1 MNEEEKTKE
10 QEQEQ
15 EQEQSVAEVLRN
27 MRDEY
32 EEKLKKKDA
41 EIEDLKTTHAREVR
55 DILTGRDA
63 NANKQIELNDRV
75 KAVAEKI
82 KKNLGI

>member
-1 MNEEEKTKE
+1 MSDEEKTNE

-15 EQEQSVAEVLRN
+15 EQEQSVAEVLQS

-32 EEKLKKKDA
+32 EERLRAKDA
-41 EIEDLKTTHAREVR
+41 ELESLKTKHAREVR

-75 KAVAEKI
+75 KTVAEKI